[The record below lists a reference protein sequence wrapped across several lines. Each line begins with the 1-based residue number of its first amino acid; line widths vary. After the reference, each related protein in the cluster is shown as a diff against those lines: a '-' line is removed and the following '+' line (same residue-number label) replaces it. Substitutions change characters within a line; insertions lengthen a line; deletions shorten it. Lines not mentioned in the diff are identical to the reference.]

1 MKVKIHILLVAVA
14 RREVKIKNSQKSPCY
29 FSADESLT
37 APDVPW
43 GNLQKGGYPVKP
55 AKNVYYLINC
65 PENREVLEEL
75 ENFLVQTFS

>member
-37 APDVPW
+37 AP
-43 GNLQKGGYPVKP
+43 Q
-55 AKNVYYLINC
+55 YLGEILKK
-65 PENREVLEEL
+65 EVIL
-75 ENFLVQTFS
+75 